1 MYDSCRNMA
10 SNRTQMNP
18 ERGDGPQEMQ
28 VLRVPGSL
36 HRVHPMADSEEVT
49 QHRSCAVPV
58 EAHGGYITRQDHAVL
73 GLGKSTKFVDH
84 PASLRRSAPPQ
95 RPIHSQAHR
104 PSPKV
109 HFAHRPFR
117 LEVSKQARTVTN
129 GARPHRRGRA
139 PLLNHHERCPPPSR
153 ERARLQTTNNGARPH
168 RGDGHGSLTTTNGAR
183 PHRGSGHRASEPD
196 QPCEASG
203 TSPSSCFSKV

>member
-109 HFAHRPFR
+109 HFAHRPFG

-129 GARPHRRGRA
+129 G
-139 PLLNHHERCPPPSR
+139 S
-153 ERARLQTTNNGARPH
+153 
-168 RGDGHGSLTTTNGAR
+168 R
-183 PHRGSGHRASEPD
+183 PHRGSGPGSKPQTTVPAPIEGTGTVHPNQISPARRPARHLLLASRRCRCSRDRTCRRP
-196 QPCEASG
+196 
-203 TSPSSCFSKV
+203 

>member
-1 MYDSCRNMA
+1 MYDSCRNTA

-49 QHRSCAVPV
+49 QHRSCAIPV

-95 RPIHSQAHR
+95 RPIHSQAHL
-104 PSPKV
+104 PSPNV
-109 HFAHRPFR
+109 HFAHRPFG
-117 LEVSKQARTVTN
+117 LEVSKQARTV
-129 GARPHRRGRA
+129 
-139 PLLNHHERCPPPSR
+139 E
-153 ERARLQTTNNGARPH
+153 
-168 RGDGHGSLTTTNGAR
+168 
-183 PHRGSGHRASEPD
+183 
-196 QPCEASG
+196 
-203 TSPSSCFSKV
+203 